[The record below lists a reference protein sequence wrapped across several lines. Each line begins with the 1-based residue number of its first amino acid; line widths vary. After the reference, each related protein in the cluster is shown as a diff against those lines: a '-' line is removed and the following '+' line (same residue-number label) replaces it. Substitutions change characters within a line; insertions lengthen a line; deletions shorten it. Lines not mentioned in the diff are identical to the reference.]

1 MKKKGKVHG
10 YLIVVNRGGT
20 QRTESGGGMNGIH
33 RRFMLWGIKSA
44 MVRFLRERQ
53 REDKERRGEGFARRG
68 RRAAAVSPREE
79 KERGRGGSGT
89 GTRMWDREPTGC

>member
-1 MKKKGKVHG
+1 MDAAGMGYTDGSCCGDKVGHG
-10 YLIVVNRGGT
+10 ALPARAA
-20 QRTESGGGMNGIH
+20 E
-33 RRFMLWGIKSA
+33 
-44 MVRFLRERQ
+44 

-89 GTRMWDREPTGC
+89 ERGCGIESQQDAEEKGKHTAHKDGL